1 MLFPTGAQADPQEGP
16 QGVLQGYPPPG
27 SQAGTPKI
35 AKRSR
40 QKVIRMTKIFHF
52 NCFILFSHFRLPAKS
67 ARMFPDRNART

>member
-27 SQAGTPKI
+27 SQAGTPEI

-40 QKVIRMTKIFHF
+40 QKVIRIT
-52 NCFILFSHFRLPAKS
+52 
-67 ARMFPDRNART
+67 